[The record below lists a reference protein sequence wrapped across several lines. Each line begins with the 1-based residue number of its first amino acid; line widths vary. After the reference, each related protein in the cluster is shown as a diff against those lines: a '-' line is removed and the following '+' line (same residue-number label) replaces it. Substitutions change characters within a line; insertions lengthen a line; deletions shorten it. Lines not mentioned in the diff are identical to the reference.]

1 MRPFLG
7 HGMVQRDSYLF
18 GVQRGLGWT
27 VFESPV
33 RVQGEG
39 TGGEIAL
46 RRCKTDL
53 QMEQDFV
60 TFTTFLEAD
69 SPGRLLKLELF
80 SPLISILFFLF
91 AQAKPF

>member
-46 RRCKTDL
+46 SEDAKLICRWSKTL
-53 QMEQDFV
+53 
-60 TFTTFLEAD
+60 
-69 SPGRLLKLELF
+69 
-80 SPLISILFFLF
+80 
-91 AQAKPF
+91 